1 MDWGNL
7 IGCDTFLWIRISKDL
22 NSISDCHLDRS
33 QKTDGVGRWVFF
45 VFFFLFNVVAIFI
58 EQLRNADDSKFK
70 CSFVSI
76 IMQAKNQNS
85 SNL

>member
-1 MDWGNL
+1 MMG
-7 IGCDTFLWIRISKDL
+7 
-22 NSISDCHLDRS
+22 
-33 QKTDGVGRWVFF
+33 FF